1 MTQFLQFLIIGIS
14 KGAIYGLIAL
24 GFVLVFKATRVFN
37 YAQGHLMMVGSFMLI
52 AFGPILGLNVWLAM
66 LIAFLSAIFIGL
78 SFERVFVRPLLGL
91 GFLAIVMA
99 TIGAALI
106 ISAVIQIS
114 FGTYDRPFTTPIA
127 QGVYV
132 PWGVHIAK
140 FDLLTIGVAVA
151 AFVIFGLFF
160 RFTSMGLQMR
170 AAAESNE
177 AAALSGISIS
187 RVSAVAWSVST
198 MLAFICGIILANK
211 TQIVNISLADLG
223 LYAFP
228 AVVIGGLESVPGAI
242 IGGMVVGLL
251 ESFSGGYIS
260 TDSSQAIVYAGLLVM
275 LLIKPSGLFG
285 QQEIARV

>member
-1 MTQFLQFLIIGIS
+1 MTQFVQFLIIGIS

-52 AFGPILGLNVWLAM
+52 AFGPILGLNVWLSM
-66 LIAFLSAIFIGL
+66 LIAFLSAVFIGL

-106 ISAVIQIS
+106 IAAVVQIV
-114 FGTYDRPFTTPIA
+114 FGTYDRPYTTPIA

-132 PWGVHIAK
+132 PWGIHIAK
-140 FDLLTIGVAVA
+140 FDLLTIGVAA
-151 AFVIFGLFF
+151 LAFVIFGLFF

-177 AAALSGISIS
+177 AAALSGISIK

-198 MLAFICGIILANK
+198 ILAFVCGIILANK

-242 IGGMVVGLL
+242 IGGLVVGLL

>member
-1 MTQFLQFLIIGIS
+1 MTQFLQFFIIGIS

-66 LIAFLSAIFIGL
+66 LVALLSAVIIGL

-106 ISAVIQIS
+106 IAAVVQIV
-114 FGTYDRPFTTPIA
+114 FGTYDRPYTTPIA
-127 QGVYV
+127 QGVYA

-140 FDLLTIGVAVA
+140 FDLVTIGVAAA

-198 MLAFICGIILANK
+198 MLAFVCGIILANK

-242 IGGMVVGLL
+242 IGGLVVGLL

>member
-52 AFGPILGLNVWLAM
+52 AFGPIFGLNVWLAM
-66 LIAFLSAIFIGL
+66 LVAFLSAIIIGL

-106 ISAVIQIS
+106 IAAVVQIV
-114 FGTYDRPFTTPIA
+114 FGTYDRPYTTPIA
-127 QGVYV
+127 QGVYT
-132 PWGVHIAK
+132 PWGIHVAK
-140 FDLLTIGVAVA
+140 FDLLTIGVAAA

-160 RFTSMGLQMR
+160 RFTSIGLQMR

-177 AAALSGISIS
+177 AAALSGISIAK
-187 RVSAVAWSVST
+187 VSAVAWSVST
-198 MLAFICGIILANK
+198 LLAFVCGIVIANK
-211 TQIVNISLADLG
+211 TQDVNISLADLG

-242 IGGMVVGLL
+242 VGGLVVGLL

-260 TDSSQAIVYAGLLVM
+260 TDSSQAVVYAGLLVM

-285 QQEIARV
+285 QEEIARV

>member
-1 MTQFLQFLIIGIS
+1 MTQFIQFLIIGIS

-52 AFGPILGLNVWLAM
+52 LFGPVLGLNTWLSMA
-66 LIAFLSAIFIGL
+66 IAVLSAVVIGL
-78 SFERVFVRPLLGL
+78 TFERVFVRPLLGL

-106 ISAVIQIS
+106 IQSVVQMS
-114 FGTYDRPFTTPIA
+114 FGTYDRAYTTPIA
-127 QGVYV
+127 QGVYT
-132 PWGVHIAK
+132 PWGIHVSK
-140 FDLLTIGVAVA
+140 FDLITIGVAVA
-151 AFVIFGLFF
+151 AFGIFGLFF

-177 AAALSGISIS
+177 AAALSGISIG
-187 RVSAVAWSVST
+187 RVSAVAWSIST
-198 MLAFICGIILANK
+198 ILAFVCGVILANK
-211 TQIVNISLADLG
+211 TQNVNIQLADLG

-242 IGGMVVGLL
+242 VGGLVVGLL

-260 TDSSQAIVYAGLLVM
+260 TDASQAIVYGGLLVM
-275 LLIKPSGLFG
+275 LLVRPYGLFG
-285 QQEIARV
+285 QKEIVRV